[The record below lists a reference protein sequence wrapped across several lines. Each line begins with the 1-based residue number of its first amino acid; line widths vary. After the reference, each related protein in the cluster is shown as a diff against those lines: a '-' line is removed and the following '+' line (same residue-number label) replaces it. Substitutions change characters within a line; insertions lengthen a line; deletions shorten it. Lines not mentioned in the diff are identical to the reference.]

1 MSLLAKYLLPVLLAV
16 AGTVG
21 VVAPKEAAASDI
33 RVFVDLGDI
42 VFSAGR
48 PYHRHSHAPL
58 YVVHERW
65 GPRYYYHRPAPVYY
79 PRRPAYYAPPRPVYY
94 APPPPPR
101 HHYRDWRHERRDDR
115 REWRDDRREWRD
127 DRREWRDDRR
137 EWRDDRRD
145 HRDDRR
151 DDRRDRRRDRRD

>member
-1 MSLLAKYLLPVLLAV
+1 MSLLAKYALPLLLAV

-21 VVAPKEAAASDI
+21 VVTPKEAAASDI

-42 VFSAGR
+42 VFMSGR
-48 PYHRHSHAPL
+48 PYHRHSRAPL

-79 PRRPAYYAPPRPVYY
+79 APRPVYY

-101 HHYRDWRHERRDDR
+101 YHYRDWRHDRRDDRRDWRHDRRDDRRDWRAERRDDR
-115 REWRDDRREWRD
+115 REWRDDR
-127 DRREWRDDRR
+127 RDDRR

-145 HRDDRR
+145 HRRGRR
-151 DDRRDRRRDRRD
+151 D